1 MLKRTYS
8 LLSVLVA
15 AALAVACSQAPEQAG
30 RAPANPRSKQVTTP
44 AAPKEKVRPPLPAW
58 GRYWLT

>member
-8 LLSVLVA
+8 VLSVTA
-15 AALAVACSQAPEQAG
+15 AAVLAVACSQAPEQAG
-30 RAPANPRSKQVTTP
+30 RAPANPRSKQVT
-44 AAPKEKVRPPLPAW
+44 APKEKPKTPLPAW